1 MTSLRLT
8 LALLLA
14 LVLAPSS
21 ALGATKDV
29 IRDCQDGS
37 ISGKYSQK
45 DFNDALRN
53 IPTDVDEY
61 TDCRDVIRRAQLG
74 SAGGSA
80 GGAAAG
86 AGGGANTSGGVPVV
100 PAGGGTGGGSSDA
113 LLAAASPAEQKAVRE
128 ATGGGGTVPVAIAGR
143 LISPKA
149 QGLSPAGS
157 ANVVPT
163 PLIVALAL
171 LGAGLLVPL
180 VRSGRTQLV
189 PAIRGVRARVG
200 ARRAGTA

>member
-1 MTSLRLT
+1 MTPLRLT

-14 LVLAPSS
+14 LVLVPAS
-21 ALGATKDV
+21 ALGATEDV

-74 SAGGSA
+74 AADGSA
-80 GGAAAG
+80 GGT
-86 AGGGANTSGGVPVV
+86 GGGVNTSGAVPVV

-128 ATGGGGTVPVAIAGR
+128 AAGGSGGVPVAIAGR
-143 LISPKA
+143 LISPNG

-163 PLIVALAL
+163 PLIVALVL
-171 LGAGLLVPL
+171 LGVGLLIPL
-180 VRSGRTQLV
+180 ARSARTELA

-200 ARRAGTA
+200 ARRARAA

>member
-1 MTSLRLT
+1 MTSLRLA

-14 LVLAPSS
+14 ALLAPAS
-21 ALGATKDV
+21 ALGSTQDV

-37 ISGKYSQK
+37 ISGTYSQQ

-74 SAGGSA
+74 SAGGSS
-80 GGAAAG
+80 GTS
-86 AGGGANTSGGVPVV
+86 GGGANTSGGVPVV
-100 PAGGGTGGGSSDA
+100 PAGGGGGGSSDA
-113 LLAAASPAEQKAVRE
+113 LLASATPAEQQAVRE
-128 ATGGGGTVPVAIAGR
+128 ATGDGGTAPVAIAGQ
-143 LISPKA
+143 LVSPKG

-163 PLIVALAL
+163 PLIVALVL
-171 LGAGLLVPL
+171 LGIALLVPL
-180 VRSGRTQLV
+180 ARSTRGRFV
-189 PAIRGVRARVG
+189 PAIRGARARVG
-200 ARRAGTA
+200 SRRTPTT